1 MDNKTL
7 TAKAISSNSK
17 AMVNSS
23 RVMGK
28 THMAS
33 SLRTKVRTKNITRS
47 IMTATH
53 RQQGMVASNR
63 ATAASN
69 SNTVNNRVT
78 AANNSSTGSTTRA
91 NTPAPEDLE
100 LAQMAPRRET
110 EGY

>member
-7 TAKAISSNSK
+7 TAKVISSNSK
-17 AMVNSS
+17 AMVSSS
-23 RVMGK
+23 RAMGK

-33 SLRTKVRTKNITRS
+33 SLRTKVRIKNITRS

-69 SNTVNNRVT
+69 SNTVNSRVT
-78 AANNSSTGSTTRA
+78 AANNSSMGSKTRA
-91 NTPAPEDLE
+91 NTPQDLE
-100 LAQMAPRRET
+100 LAQMAPRREI
-110 EGY
+110 EG